1 MLSQMKIWE
10 SVLFF
15 CAGKVSFDN
24 YNLKTQNGQFARP
37 KPCYVYICTKMGG
50 APALPV
56 YCLF

>member
-24 YNLKTQNGQFARP
+24 YNLKTQNGQFARLIQ
-37 KPCYVYICTKMGG
+37 CNIYICNEAGG
-50 APALPV
+50 A
-56 YCLF
+56 